1 MDWFACLRV
10 VAGCAGPNFALSLCA
25 AATVQLLA
33 LPCSASSIQTAQVE
47 MEETE
52 HCVHH
57 LESDQTALL
66 RCRNPSR
73 RGEPAQLMQL
83 ASRAYY
89 YSAALTSM
97 PTSGPSCRPSCR
109 PLPSSP
115 SQTASSV
122 PSWGPPTRQGNPHPR
137 KAPARES
144 STHIAYR
151 QTLGLPAMACALK
164 QCRRRAGH
172 RHRQRRPA

>member
-1 MDWFACLRV
+1 MGSALCDAFRGPQPSLPWWIGGVVDWFACLRV

-83 ASRAYY
+83 AS
-89 YSAALTSM
+89 
-97 PTSGPSCRPSCR
+97 
-109 PLPSSP
+109 
-115 SQTASSV
+115 
-122 PSWGPPTRQGNPHPR
+122 
-137 KAPARES
+137 
-144 STHIAYR
+144 
-151 QTLGLPAMACALK
+151 
-164 QCRRRAGH
+164 
-172 RHRQRRPA
+172 